1 MKGTKKDDFLKGWNT
16 DDKLSGKK
24 GADLIF
30 GMDGDDTIHGDEGND
45 TLIGGKGDDYIVG
58 GKDNDVI
65 LGGKGNDT
73 IELDI
78 GKDKAYGGQGDDIL
92 VSIDGGDELS
102 GGSAVNGNTFVI
114 MNTSENGE
122 VLVNDFWSHQQNKI
136 VIRDNQCATD
146 AQFSIDDLS
155 ECLPSAE
162 SRPIL
167 HVNVEDCT
175 ATIGIRPNEDDYE
188 LCKEHDLMCPSLQS
202 EIEQ

>member
-45 TLIGGKGDDYIVG
+45 TLIGGKG
-58 GKDNDVI
+58 
-65 LGGKGNDT
+65 NDT

-78 GKDKAYGGQGDDIL
+78 GKDKAYGGQGDDTL

-146 AQFSIDDLS
+146 AQFSMIFPNACHQLS
-155 ECLPSAE
+155 QGLSF
-162 SRPIL
+162 
-167 HVNVEDCT
+167 T
-175 ATIGIRPNEDDYE
+175 
-188 LCKEHDLMCPSLQS
+188 
-202 EIEQ
+202 